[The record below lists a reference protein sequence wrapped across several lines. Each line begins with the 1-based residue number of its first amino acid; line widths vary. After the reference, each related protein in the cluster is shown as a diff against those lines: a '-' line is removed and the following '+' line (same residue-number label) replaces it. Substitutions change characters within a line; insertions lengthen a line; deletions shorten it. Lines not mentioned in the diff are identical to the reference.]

1 MYIPRLAEKNIEQAL
16 AQYPVVTILGPRQS
30 GKSTLIKKLYPDRL
44 YVNLEYPDER
54 LKIEFDP
61 RGFLASIPDS
71 GVIIDEIQRLP
82 ALISYIQ
89 AHVDANHS
97 NGLFILTGSHQLAL
111 HEAISQSLAGR
122 TAIIKLLPLALKE
135 LESFHSNHTLDQLMW
150 MGGYP
155 KLFNQQVD
163 VRRYYQD
170 YLATYVERD
179 VRQMIQLKDL
189 NLFQKFLIILA
200 SRVGQL
206 LDYQSISNDVGVSV
220 NTIKQ
225 WCSIL
230 SASFVIFKL
239 KPYFENIGKRLLKS
253 PKIYFYDTGLLCA
266 LLGIHQVEQLKVHP
280 LRGSIFEN
288 LAILEVK
295 KMYYNSWYQSEL
307 FFYRDNHQHEV
318 DLLLKQVQAY
328 IPIEI
333 KSSQTFHI
341 EFLKGLKYLQQL
353 SPDKFNPAFVIYA
366 GLSQSLQNYK
376 LLNIFDVYNELM
388 QYV

>member
-1 MYIPRLAEKNIEQAL
+1 MYIKRLAEKNIELAL

-30 GKSTLIKKLYPDRL
+30 GKSTLIKQLYPERL

-61 RGFLASIPDS
+61 RGFLEGIPEN

-82 ALISYIQ
+82 ELLSYIQ
-89 AHVDANHS
+89 AYVDAKNT

-111 HEAISQSLAGR
+111 HESISQSLAGR

-135 LESFHSNHTLDQLMW
+135 LESFRTKYSLDQLMW

-155 KLFNQQVD
+155 KLFKQQTD

-189 NLFQKFLIILA
+189 SLFQKFLIILA

-230 SASFVIFKL
+230 AASFVSFEL

-266 LLGIHQVEQLKVHP
+266 LLGIHQVEQLMAHP

-288 LAILEVK
+288 LVVMEMM
-295 KMYYNSWYQSEL
+295 KMYYNSWYQPEL
-307 FFYRDNHQHEV
+307 YFYRDNHQHEV
-318 DLLLKQVQAY
+318 DLLLKKVDQY
-328 IPIEI
+328 ILMEI
-333 KSSQTFHI
+333 KSSQTFHP
-341 EFLKGLKYLQQL
+341 EFLKGLNYLRAL
-353 SPDKFNPAFVIYA
+353 APEKFVQAYLVYA
-366 GLSQSLQNYK
+366 GVSQELKDYK
-376 LLNIFDVYNELM
+376 LLNIFDIYNELE
-388 QYV
+388 QFI